1 MKRLKP
7 DDYEPPYPAFQAHPR
22 QGHEQ
27 VVLAMLGVQAAP
39 GADDDALLQSFR
51 RLLCADAPGRPLH
64 VECGWHVDTAG
75 HRNDVLLP
83 YWHTAAD
90 MHAFWSRDDV
100 RAVLAKPLHGP
111 VGWWRETL
119 CAPTTSLDANYSI
132 PDARYGIGRYSEMR
146 LERFHAYFGSMRDRV
161 PDFHA
166 GRADGAAGQLERRE
180 PVASRG
186 RRLRIVDV
194 PDKLCF
200 IRAAFAWEA
209 AAAEEQRVFRDEM
222 YPVYREGSDYLSA
235 HPLESNCI
243 SMRMID
249 EQREDY
255 DNGVQSESLGWFLT
269 LADLE
274 RWTHHHP
281 RHHAIMKNIMAY
293 MQRFDFKPRLNLG
306 HEVLVVP
313 AGQAEFEY
321 SNCHPG
327 TGFLPFFAAV
337 EA

>member
-22 QGHEQ
+22 AGYEQ
-27 VVLAMLGVQAAP
+27 VALAMLGVQAAS
-39 GADDDALLQSFR
+39 GANGDALLHAFQH
-51 RLLCADAPGRPLH
+51 LLATDAPGRPLH
-64 VECGWHVDTAG
+64 VEWGSHIDTAG

-83 YWHTAAD
+83 YWQSPAL
-90 MHAFWSRDDV
+90 MSAFWARADV
-100 RAVLAKPLHGP
+100 QARLAQPLEGG

-119 CAPTTSLDANYSI
+119 AAPTSSLDANYSI
-132 PDARYGIGRYSEMR
+132 SDVRYGISRYSEMR

-166 GRADGAAGQLERRE
+166 GLADGASGQLVRRE

-186 RRLRIVDV
+186 RRLRIVEL

-209 AAAEEQRVFRDEM
+209 AEPEEQRVFRDEM
-222 YPVYREGSDYLSA
+222 YPVYKEGSDYLSE
-235 HPLESNCI
+235 HPLEANCI

-249 EQREDY
+249 EQREEH

-281 RHHAIMKNIMAY
+281 RHQAIMRNIMGY

-313 AGQAEFEY
+313 QGQAEFEY
-321 SNCHPG
+321 CNCHPD
-327 TGFLPFFAAV
+327 TGFLPFFPTVDA
-337 EA
+337 